1 MGGVFHKN
9 YQAWQLPD
17 SAPKGDERDDEG
29 LPEAEKNSSP
39 SFEIDFSGEQPAPQQ
54 SAQVQVQST
63 DASLGGSGESDSI
76 PSLEIGQPGQFQS
89 AQFDHG
95 LRLNDAVAT
104 ADSTRASLPLV
115 MVDEPL
121 PESLAGGAGLQ
132 DMFVAEVLR
141 GAQSVPEEN
150 KNTMIAALQG
160 ESFAPQGES
169 FVPPAVGKT
178 LVSRA
183 LFAASDDRT
192 QITDERKA
200 FNAQVSES
208 GIGSGEDKTI
218 STSVAKSPSVED
230 STLPGTGTASLS
242 VAPQYFP
249 APSAQIPSP
258 PPQAAPPQMSQ
269 VIPPAAPAKAGGGNG
284 KSESTQVGGKGERE
298 EKTKAGNTKVGA
310 AQGKDKGT
318 AAGKKPAAGQGAK
331 GKQNEGAA
339 GETNAG
345 QTVVRGA
352 DGQPVAPAA
361 ARGLSPEQRIL
372 IGMTI
377 VAMLLISLVIIKK
390 MSKVDLTQGM
400 STEIASPNQAETPSA
415 AKSPSKKDSKQIKKG
430 TGKGAKTDAQ
440 ATPSDPDKKEAS
452 AKVTGTPSIAA
463 GPKKKMQAV
472 AGDGSSESK
481 VDDGQGKLEDDA
493 LELETILTRPVS
505 RYSESN
511 KQLIPLIELNM
522 ALDRVQ
528 PRRVFSM
535 IKTLPAEFGKTD
547 PVQKAA
553 LREITARFY
562 MQVGAYQKA
571 YILFRQACNDPAK
584 NSDVETCLH
593 AARSYLV
600 MGNQEEAVTVMDAL
614 ELRMNGANVQWRG
627 WLKLLGVANRISERT
642 LGAFV
647 NFTDDLADKAPFM
660 TTEWNLQLSAT
671 FARKFLEISDR
682 DRISFLAALDSSRR
696 KNIEVRLASEKFGQD
711 IGSYMLPAFLNL
723 MMRHYEFPLMTF
735 IADEPDTDSDLA
747 LSSWI
752 FNSIAQAKA
761 SEPRETRARLSPLF
775 AERGFSSIARLIEG
789 QLAAQAGDYIGAHA
803 MILEQIGPNLSEEQ
817 RQAGGKFGQLQTR
830 QFINATQRMSSM
842 PYLFVE
848 WLFLGIK
855 VAAGLNDRESLKTYV
870 VALEDARRRFP
881 ELGNEIQYWIL
892 SARAHR
898 ALGKVSAVETAVEQ
912 ASRLAVSKNDLGFV
926 GADRIWV
933 MMRQGKT
940 REAKQL
946 AKQLIRDIP
955 HHARLLELAAEFSA
969 PWGEEPS
976 AYLKLEAEIPVKF
989 QTRGRDSVLLSL
1001 FTMRKILNSY

>member
-1 MGGVFHKN
+1 MGGVFDKKYN
-9 YQAWQLPD
+9 AWQLPD
-17 SAPKGDERDDEG
+17 SAPKADEREAAAV
-29 LPEAEKNSSP
+29 PETEKNSSAP
-39 SFEIDFSGEQPAPQQ
+39 SFEIDFTSEQVVQQ
-54 SAQVQVQST
+54 PNVQVEST
-63 DASLGGSGESDSI
+63 DTPVIAAGDSDSI
-76 PSLEIGQPGQFQS
+76 PALEVGQPGQFVS

-95 LRLNDAVAT
+95 LRLDDGVAGD
-104 ADSTRASLPLV
+104 DSTRASSALV

-141 GAQSVPEEN
+141 ASQSATDEN
-150 KNTMIAALQG
+150 KNTMIAAPVG
-160 ESFAPQGES
+160 ETFPSPADSNTMISGAA
-169 FVPPAVGKT
+169 FV
-178 LVSRA
+178 S
-183 LFAASDDRT
+183 SDDKT
-192 QITDERKA
+192 QITEVARA
-200 FNAQVSES
+200 LSTQLGGNLA
-208 GIGSGEDKTI
+208 GIGDEKTVA
-218 STSVAKSPSVED
+218 TSASVETIAAQP
-230 STLPGTGTASLS
+230 SLETASLFE
-242 VAPQYFP
+242 APQYVPSP
-249 APSAQIPSP
+249 AAQIPSP
-258 PPQAAPPQMSQ
+258 PPSAPPKMPEVAS
-269 VIPPAAPAKAGGGNG
+269 PTAPAKAGGTSG
-284 KSESTQVGGKGERE
+284 KSESTQAGGKASDNKGEKD

-310 AQGKDKGT
+310 AQGKEKG
-318 AAGKKPAAGQGAK
+318 AAGAKKPGAAQGTK
-331 GKQNEGAA
+331 GKAGDAAA

-345 QTVVRGA
+345 QTVVQGM
-352 DGQPVAPAA
+352 DGKSAAPAA
-361 ARGLSPEQRIL
+361 ARGLSREQRVL
-372 IGMTI
+372 IAMTI
-377 VAMLLISLVIIKK
+377 VAMLLVSLVIIKR

-400 STEIASPNQAETPSA
+400 SAEIASPSQSETPA
-415 AKSPSKKDSKQIKKG
+415 VAKSPSGKEPKENKMAS
-430 TGKGAKTDAQ
+430 GKGGKTGAQ
-440 ATPSDPDKKEAS
+440 AAPSGKDKKALS
-452 AKVTGTPSIAA
+452 AKENGASGIAA
-463 GPKKKMQAV
+463 GAKKNLQADV
-472 AGDGSSESK
+472 GDEAGGTKGSPDSGEL
-481 VDDGQGKLEDDA
+481 DDDS
-493 LELETILTRPVS
+493 LELENILTRPVS

-511 KQLIPLIELNM
+511 KVLIPLIEISL

-535 IKTLPAEFGKTD
+535 IKTLPTEFGKTD

-593 AARSYLV
+593 AARSYVV
-600 MGNQEEAVTVMDAL
+600 MGNAEEAIAVMDAL
-614 ELRMNGANVQWRG
+614 ELRMTGANVQWRE
-627 WLKLLGVANRISERT
+627 WLKLLTVAARINERT
-642 LGAFV
+642 LEAFV
-647 NFTDDLADKAPFM
+647 NFTDDLADKGPFL
-660 TTEWNLQLSAT
+660 TTEWNLQLSAM
-671 FARKFLEISDR
+671 FARKFLEIGDR
-682 DRISFLAALDSSRR
+682 DRISYLSALDNTRK
-696 KNIEVRLASEKFGQD
+696 KNIEVRLAPEKFGQD

-723 MMRHYEFPLMTF
+723 MMRHYEFPPMTF
-735 IADEPDTDSDLA
+735 LADEPDTDSNLA

-752 FNSIAQAKA
+752 FNSIAQAKT

-803 MILEQIGPNLSEEQ
+803 MILEQIGPTLSEEQ

-830 QFINATQRMSSM
+830 QFIDGTQRMSSM

-855 VAAGLNDRESLKTYV
+855 VAAGLNDRESLKTYI

-892 SARAHR
+892 TARAQR
-898 ALGKVSAVETAVEQ
+898 ILGNVSAVEAAIVQ
-912 ASRLAVSKNDLGFV
+912 SSRLAVSKSDLGFV
-926 GADRIWV
+926 GADRVWV

-946 AKQLIRDIP
+946 AKQLIREIP

-976 AYLKLEAEIPVKF
+976 AYLKLEAEIPSKY
-989 QTRGRDSVLLSL
+989 QTRGRDSVLLTL